1 MMIKTRPIPNHKA
14 TKNLRSSKF
23 SRQKRRQIVKYDIEE
38 WYKFSLDVQ
47 EKLCNQYHVILLNY
61 LPFKRMKYRKWHKR
75 IAKSQK
81 MINAG
86 ISGIS
91 KASSQFTE
99 TMDGIFKGLDGAF
112 GPKKS
117 ETQAKE
123 NNVMD
128 ALFGKKSE
136 TQAKEN
142 NTMDI
147 LFGKKS
153 ETQKGSETQAKENN
167 PMDILFG
174 KKSKTQKEEMGDTLG
189 KSFF

>member
-14 TKNLRSSKF
+14 TKNPRSPKF

-47 EKLCNQYHVILLNY
+47 EKLCSQYHVILLNY

-112 GPKKS
+112 GPKN
-117 ETQAKE
+117 QRHRP
-123 NNVMD
+123 
-128 ALFGKKSE
+128 KKIMLWMHCLE
-136 TQAKEN
+136 KNQRPRPKKTIPWIYCLEKNQRPRKDQRPMPKKTIPWIYCLEKN
-142 NTMDI
+142 QRHRKKRWEI
-147 LFGKKS
+147 L
-153 ETQKGSETQAKENN
+153 
-167 PMDILFG
+167 
-174 KKSKTQKEEMGDTLG
+174 
-189 KSFF
+189 